1 MGTNQHL
8 AINHAFKCV
17 DRNWHLWWQL
27 PWCQGKHKNRLI
39 SKSVE
44 LVVICGFVIHHSY
57 LQFDHHHNNRQH
69 YHHCK
74 DCHCLVRLWPRQ
86 WFRSPGTL
94 FKTVFNDQPATEGD
108 RRRRQLIFH
117 QSPSLTS
124 RRLQLQRS
132 RTTTVVHS
140 LMNVCGQ
147 THFSKNH
154 RHTGKTTLEDALGEL
169 SWKGSKIT
177 FDFGFWNILL
187 LDCLCLL
194 FLSCQFSVLMVHD
207 TFELLPP
214 VFLDLFTYQATQAC
228 GLCIF

>member
-1 MGTNQHL
+1 MLTAL
-8 AINHAFKCV
+8 MPREA
-17 DRNWHLWWQL
+17 
-27 PWCQGKHKNRLI
+27 
-39 SKSVE
+39 
-44 LVVICGFVIHHSY
+44 
-57 LQFDHHHNNRQH
+57 H
-69 YHHCK
+69 YHHCN
-74 DCHCLVRLWPRQ
+74 DCHCLIRLWPSSG
-86 WFRSPGTL
+86 FCHLEHFS
-94 FKTVFNDQPATEGD
+94 KTVFNDQPAKEGD
-108 RRRRQLIFH
+108 RRRRHLIFH

-154 RHTGKTTLEDALGEL
+154 RHTGKTTPKDALREL